1 MKVIEMQKI
10 LVIEDDQALSQL
22 ICKRLNDYGFHAV
35 EIDRFYHA
43 SEEFNNLLPDLVLL
57 DINLP
62 YEDGYVL
69 CKKIRAISNVPILMI
84 SARTEEIEQIMAIE
98 LGADDYIVKPF
109 TMNMLIV
116 KVKAL
121 LRRVHNSFP
130 VSDEVIRFHDLQLN
144 LHTMGIQFLEKYEDV
159 SKNEALLLQCLMHA
173 GEHYCS
179 KDTLIDHVWGQG
191 AYIEENTLST
201 NIAKLRKHLANI
213 HPSFHIETK
222 RGVGYR
228 LVKKGVS

>member
-1 MKVIEMQKI
+1 MQKI

-35 EIDRFYHA
+35 EMERFYHA
-43 SEEFNNLLPDLVLL
+43 IEEFNNLLPDLVLL

-84 SARTEEIEQIMAIE
+84 SARTEEVEQIMAIE

-116 KVKAL
+116 KVQAL
-121 LRRVHNSFP
+121 LRRVHNQFP

-144 LHTMGIQFLEKYEDV
+144 VHTMTVQFLGKYEDV
-159 SKNEALLLQCLMHA
+159 SKNEALLLQCLIHA
-173 GEHYCS
+173 GEQFSS

-228 LVKKGVS
+228 LEKKDVS

>member
-1 MKVIEMQKI
+1 MQKI

-35 EIDRFYHA
+35 EIVRFYHA
-43 SEEFNNLLPDLVLL
+43 IEEFSNLLPDLVLL

-84 SARTEEIEQIMAIE
+84 SARTEEVEQIMAIE

-116 KVKAL
+116 KVQAL
-121 LRRVHNSFP
+121 LRRVHNLFS

-144 LHTMGIQFLEKYEDV
+144 IHTMTLQFLGKYEDV
-159 SKNEALLLQCLMHA
+159 SKNEALLLQCLIHA
-173 GEHYCS
+173 GEQFSS
-179 KDTLIDHVWGQG
+179 KDTLIDHVWGQE

-201 NIAKLRKHLANI
+201 NMAKLRKHLANI